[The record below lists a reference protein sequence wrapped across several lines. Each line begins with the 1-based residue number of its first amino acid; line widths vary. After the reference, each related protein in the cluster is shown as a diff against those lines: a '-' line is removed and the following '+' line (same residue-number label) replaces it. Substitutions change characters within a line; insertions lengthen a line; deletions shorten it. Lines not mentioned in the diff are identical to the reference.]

1 MRAVAAT
8 LAVTAALFTAVP
20 AAAEE
25 PDDSFLGTI
34 DVIGIPITDPAVAI
48 STARS
53 ACQALDGGAEVPAAV
68 DTVAT
73 DTGISPDDAAYF
85 VGVSI
90 GAYCPH
96 HEGLLG

>member
-1 MRAVAAT
+1 ML
-8 LAVTAALFTAVP
+8 LAITAALFTAAP

-34 DVIGIPITDPAVAI
+34 EVIGIPITDPAVAI
-48 STARS
+48 STARET
-53 ACQALDGGAEVPAAV
+53 CQSLDDGTEVPAAV

-96 HEGLLG
+96 HEALLG

>member
-1 MRAVAAT
+1 MRAVAAM
-8 LAVTAALFTAVP
+8 LAVTAALFTAAP
-20 AAAEE
+20 ATAEE

-34 DVIGIPITDPAVAI
+34 DALGIPITDPAGAI

-53 ACQALDGGAEVPAAV
+53 ACQAFDGGAEVPAAV

-96 HEGLLG
+96 HEDLLG

>member
-1 MRAVAAT
+1 MLAVA
-8 LAVTAALFTAVP
+8 AALFTAAP

-34 DVIGIPITDPAVAI
+34 DVIGIPITDPAAAI
-48 STARS
+48 SAGRG
-53 ACQALDGGAEVPAAV
+53 ACKALDGGAEVPAAV
-68 DTVAT
+68 DTVAS

>member
-1 MRAVAAT
+1 MLAVA
-8 LAVTAALFTAVP
+8 AALFTAAP

-34 DVIGIPITDPAVAI
+34 DALGIPITDPAVAI
-48 STARS
+48 SAARE
-53 ACQALDGGAEVPAAV
+53 ACQSLDEGASVPAAV

-73 DTGISPDDAAYF
+73 DTGISPDEAAYF

-96 HEGLLG
+96 HESLLG

>member
-1 MRAVAAT
+1 MRTVVVLLAVAA
-8 LAVTAALFTAVP
+8 AFFTAAP

-25 PDDSFLGTI
+25 PDGSFLGTI
-34 DVIGIPITDPAVAI
+34 EVIGIPITDPAVAI
-48 STARS
+48 STARET
-53 ACQALDGGAEVPAAV
+53 CQALDDGTEVLAAV

>member
-1 MRAVAAT
+1 MRTVVMLLAVA
-8 LAVTAALFTAVP
+8 AALFTAAP

-34 DVIGIPITDPAVAI
+34 EVIGIPITDPAVAI
-48 STARS
+48 STARE

-68 DTVAT
+68 DSVAT

-96 HEGLLG
+96 HESLLG